1 MVLIGP
7 DESEYEISTE
17 KILSYID
24 KHVTDAALILLPGIQ
39 YYTGQLFD
47 IPRITEY
54 AQSRG
59 IVVG

>member
-7 DESEYEISTE
+7 DEGEYEISTE

-24 KHVTDAALILLPGIQ
+24 EHAESAALILLPGIQ

-47 IPRITEY
+47 IQKITEIGR
-54 AQSRG
+54 AH
-59 IVVG
+59 V